1 MSAAAEAEG
10 KTDKH
15 PVTPGPREYAAQ
27 IARLTTNAEV
37 RADTNSRDD
46 GHQTALLLSARAKA
60 WSHGASHALLRP

>member
-1 MSAAAEAEG
+1 MSAAAEAED

-46 GHQTALLLSARAKA
+46 GH
-60 WSHGASHALLRP
+60 